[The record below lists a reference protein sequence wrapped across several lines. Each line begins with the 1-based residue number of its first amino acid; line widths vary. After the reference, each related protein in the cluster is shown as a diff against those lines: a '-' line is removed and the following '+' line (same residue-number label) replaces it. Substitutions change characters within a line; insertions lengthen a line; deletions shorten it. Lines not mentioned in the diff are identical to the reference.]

1 MTDKEKF
8 DIVIT
13 EHLKDG
19 WQNFAL
25 QKCEQL
31 ALVDEKLYRYKQAIK
46 TISEWDQY
54 TEDYY
59 GGVSI
64 DYVKMAHDIIEFA
77 KNAINNI
84 EGDKDEQ

>member
-1 MTDKEKF
+1 MGEKEQF
-8 DIVIT
+8 DLVIT
-13 EHLKDG
+13 NHLKDG

-31 ALVDEKLYRYKQAIK
+31 ASVDEKLYKYKQALK
-46 TISEWDQY
+46 TISEWDENL
-54 TEDYY
+54 EDYY

-64 DYVKMAHDIIEFA
+64 NYAKMTQDIIEFA

-84 EGDKDEQ
+84 EGGKDEQ